1 MEEANLSFEEAIEVA
16 DAAVFASKG
25 RHLTDVEMIILR
37 GSWQNQTYPE
47 MAENSDYAAN
57 YLQRTA
63 GPKLWGLLSEVLG
76 EEVKKTN
83 FRTALER
90 RQPRLK
96 ATLPRPDGSRQ
107 HRRWQATPSPA
118 EPAAT
123 TQPTIATELEFPEG
137 PVALDSPF
145 YIERPPIESDCCLAI
160 LQPGGLVSIK
170 APRHMGKTSL
180 LNRILDRVTAP
191 GIRTVNLNLL
201 LAERG
206 ILKNLDLF
214 LRWFCQRITREL
226 QLENKLDEY
235 WDEDIFSSN
244 TNCTDYFEEY
254 LLTEIEGQLI
264 LGIDEVDRVFAHPQ
278 IASDFLSLLRFWH
291 ESAKEN
297 GIWKKLSLVIAHST
311 EVYIDLDVNKSPFN
325 VGLPVKLPEFTPA
338 QVEDLARR
346 YGLDISPELTTQRL
360 SSLLGMVGGH
370 PYLIRLAFYH
380 LCRQDVD
387 WEELLAKAGT
397 DLGIYRQHL
406 EGYWATIQEY
416 PELKIALKQAVLG
429 TKPVPLE
436 LRTTFKLV
444 GMGLVK
450 RLANGVKPSC
460 ELYRRYFLDKLRH
473 DF

>member
-1 MEEANLSFEEAIEVA
+1 MEDPNLSFEEAIELA
-16 DAAVFASKG
+16 DAAVFARKG

-83 FRTALER
+83 FRTALD
-90 RQPRLK
+90 RLQ
-96 ATLPRPDGSRQ
+96 GSRQ
-107 HRRWQATPSPA
+107 SRRWQAQQSFIGAEGAIRESPL
-118 EPAAT
+118 PQTWSPTAT
-123 TQPTIATELEFPEG
+123 DLEFPEG

-145 YIERPPIESDCCLAI
+145 YIDRPPIESDCCLAI

-180 LNRILDRVTAP
+180 LNRILDRAATS

-254 LLTEIEGQLI
+254 LLAEIEGQLI

-297 GIWKKLSLVIAHST
+297 GIWKKLSLIIAHST

-325 VGLPVKLPEFTPA
+325 VGLPVKLQEFTPA

-346 YGLDISPELTTQRL
+346 YGLEMSPELTSQRL
-360 SSLLGMVGGH
+360 PSLLGMVGGH

-397 DLGIYRQHL
+397 DLGIYHQHL
-406 EGYWATIQEY
+406 EGYWATIQEH
-416 PELKIALKQAVLG
+416 PELKAALKQAVLG

-460 ELYRRYFLDKLRH
+460 ELYRQYFLDKLRH

>member
-1 MEEANLSFEEAIEVA
+1 MEDPNLSFEDAIEVA

-63 GPKLWGLLSEVLG
+63 GPKLWVLLSEVLG

-90 RQPRLK
+90 LQ
-96 ATLPRPDGSRQ
+96 GSRQ
-107 HRRWQATPSPA
+107 YRRLPAQQSFFGAEGAIRESPLQQTWS
-118 EPAAT
+118 P
-123 TQPTIATELEFPEG
+123 IATELEFPEG

-346 YGLDISPELTTQRL
+346 YELEMSPELTTQRL
-360 SSLLGMVGGH
+360 SALQGMVGGH

-380 LCRQDVD
+380 LRRQDVD
-387 WEELLAKAGT
+387 WEELLAKAST

-406 EGYWATIQEY
+406 EGYWATIQEH

-450 RLANGVKPSC
+450 RLANGVEPSC